1 MLTRL
6 IGRSSTLVSR
16 SWLSRCVVV
25 ARYHEDHG
33 VYGYKPTAWKQNHIS
48 EDTVSPDAQRN
59 CANNAPLVRLVE
71 AYRYHG
77 HKKAKVDALDMQK
90 PKPTPE
96 LDPAHYGLSTSDDM
110 TFDLTGILN
119 VEETSASL
127 TDIIQ
132 YMERMY
138 CGRTSVELMNLP
150 TIAEREWCAH
160 RYEEL
165 HRSVLSNEAKT
176 ELAVLLA
183 KAQALENFMA
193 VKFTTVK
200 RYGGE
205 GAESMMGFFQ
215 QLLRQAAQSDLEQMV
230 LCMPH
235 RGRLILQVGLL
246 QLPASLV
253 FRKMSGLPEY
263 PASSKDCTGDILT
276 HLYQSVDL
284 EYDDDKL
291 HFTMIPNPSH
301 LEANL
306 PVCMG
311 KSRSRQQSL
320 HEGDY
325 SQDEG
330 SSVGDRVLCV
340 HVHGDAA
347 YAAQGMANEMQVLA
361 ELPHYNVGGAIHL
374 VVNNQLG
381 FTTPANRGRSCT
393 HCTDIAK
400 LNGNLVLHVNGDY
413 PEEVVKAS
421 QFALEYQQKF
431 RRDVFVDL
439 QCFRRLGHN
448 EVDDPSFTQPAM
460 YNIIRNR
467 TSVPDL
473 YLKEVTEAGEVD
485 KSEIDAALAKNQE
498 EMSQCLKAAK
508 TYEPQ
513 PTTLSKQWSGFVEAP
528 AHITSWDTGVD
539 VELLRFVAAKSVEL
553 PEDFTPHNHLIKT
566 FLEARRKKVME
577 GAAIDW
583 ATAEAMAFGSL
594 LYQGFNVRLSGQDV
608 GRGTFSHRH
617 AMLVDQTTDSAYVP
631 LNHITPDQKAFLEVV
646 NSPLS
651 EEATLGFEYGMSIES
666 PNNLIIWEAQFGDFF
681 NGAQTIVDTYV
692 TAGEVKWRLQS
703 GLVMLLPHGFDGA
716 GPEHS
721 SSHLERFLL
730 QTDSKEDAIDG
741 DNVNFMVVHPTTPAQ
756 YFHLLRRQMVRNFRK
771 PLIVA
776 SPKILLRLPEA
787 VSSLAEV
794 APGTSFVPVIGDT
807 TTNPKQVE
815 RVIFCSGKHYYALRK
830 QREQRQA
837 KDNTAIIRVEAL
849 CPFPAEEVQRE
860 LDKYPN
866 AKEFIWS
873 QEEHRNMGAWT
884 FVAPRFENL
893 AGCKLRY
900 AGRRV
905 LGTPA
910 VGVATLHQE
919 EVKQIMED
927 TFR

>member
-1 MLTRL
+1 M
-6 IGRSSTLVSR
+6 
-16 SWLSRCVVV
+16 
-25 ARYHEDHG
+25 
-33 VYGYKPTAWKQNHIS
+33 
-48 EDTVSPDAQRN
+48 
-59 CANNAPLVRLVE
+59 
-71 AYRYHG
+71 
-77 HKKAKVDALDMQK
+77 
-90 PKPTPE
+90 
-96 LDPAHYGLSTSDDM
+96 
-110 TFDLTGILN
+110 
-119 VEETSASL
+119 
-127 TDIIQ
+127 
-132 YMERMY
+132 
-138 CGRTSVELMNLP
+138 
-150 TIAEREWCAH
+150 
-160 RYEEL
+160 
-165 HRSVLSNEAKT
+165 VLSNQAKT

-183 KAQALENFMA
+183 KAQALENYMA

-205 GAESMMGFFQ
+205 GAESLIGFFN
-215 QLLRQAAQSDLEQMV
+215 QLLRQAAQSDLEQMI

-246 QLPASLV
+246 QVPATLV

-263 PASSKDCTGDILT
+263 PSSSKNCTGDILT

-284 EYDDDKL
+284 EYDTGRL

-311 KSRSRQQSL
+311 KVRSRQQSL
-320 HEGDY
+320 REGDY
-325 SQDEG
+325 SLEEG
-330 SSVGDRVLCV
+330 SSVGDKVLCV

-347 YAAQGMANEMQVLA
+347 YAAQGMASEIQALA

-381 FTTPANRGRSCT
+381 FTTPANRGRSCI

-413 PEEVVKAS
+413 PEEVVKAG

-448 EVDDPSFTQPAM
+448 EVDDPSFTQPTM
-460 YNIIRNR
+460 YSIIRSR

-473 YLKEVTEAGEVD
+473 YLKEVTEAGAVD
-485 KSEIDAALAKNQE
+485 QAEIDSELARNQE
-498 EMSQCLKAAK
+498 ELNQCLKAAK
-508 TYEPQ
+508 THEPE
-513 PTTLSKQWSGFVEAP
+513 PTTLGKQWSSCVEAP

-539 VELLRFVAAKSVEL
+539 MELLRFVAAKSVEL

-566 FLEARRKKVME
+566 FLEARLKKIQE
-577 GAAIDW
+577 GNGIDW
-583 ATAEAMAFGSL
+583 ATAEAMAIGSL
-594 LYQGFNVRLSGQDV
+594 LYQGFSVRLSGQDV

-617 AMLVDQTTDSAYVP
+617 AMLVDQTSDGAYIP
-631 LNHITPDQKAFLEVV
+631 LNHITPEQKSFFEVV

-666 PNNLIIWEAQFGDFF
+666 PKNLVIWEAQFGDFF
-681 NGAQTIVDTYV
+681 NGAQIIIDTYV

-730 QTDSKEDAIDG
+730 QTDSKEDTVDG
-741 DNVNFMVVHPTTPAQ
+741 DNVNFAVVHPTTPAQ

-771 PLIVA
+771 PLVVA

-787 VSSLAEV
+787 TSSLAEM
-794 APGTSFVPVIGDT
+794 APGTSFVPVIGDET
-807 TTNPKQVE
+807 SNPKQVE
-815 RVIFCSGKHYYALRK
+815 RVIFCSGKHYYALHK
-830 QREQRQA
+830 QRDQRQA
-837 KDNTAIIRVEAL
+837 AHDTAIVRVESL
-849 CPFPAEEVQRE
+849 CPFPAEEIHQE

-905 LGTPA
+905 LGCPA